1 MVALV
6 IGAAALAFT
15 RGDASAAMSQP
26 MTSASAAPAPLR
38 QPGHTVL
45 LSTTDQARFTPDSV
59 TVRAGDTVAFVVTN
73 AGPVAHDFVVGDES
87 VQQAHERQMAD
98 GALDEMAGAASI
110 ELPSATTTTLVYTFD
125 RPGTLLF
132 ACHVPGHYADGMV
145 GSITVTSS

>member
-1 MVALV
+1 
-6 IGAAALAFT
+6 
-15 RGDASAAMSQP
+15 

-45 LSTTDQARFTPDSV
+45 LSTTDQLRFTPDSV

-73 AGPVAHDFVVGDES
+73 AGPIAHDFVVGDES

-98 GALDEMAGAASI
+98 GASDEMAGGASI
-110 ELPSATTTTLVYTFD
+110 ELPSATTTTLVYTFG

-132 ACHVPGHYADGMV
+132 ACHVPGHYAAGML